1 MERQLV
7 PIGGGSLQLRE
18 EGGKVIFEAAR
29 PDDKRG
35 LYKLRLYGR
44 NRGLELGTL
53 LPEQGILRLRRSVSV
68 DRLKAEGCWPVTEAE
83 VVLAIPFSS
92 GDMPPGWMR
101 EDSPARLLHGDP
113 LLEHSAQGLSHA
125 FLRREEGFFQLALP
139 YGEGTPFA
147 LTPLFCLAKVERLGE
162 KYYIVFSF
170 RENGAPMPPN

>member
-18 EGGKVIFEAAR
+18 EGGKVSFEAVR

-44 NRGLELGTL
+44 SRGLELGTL
-53 LPEQGILRLRRSVSV
+53 LPEKGLLRLRRCVSV
-68 DRLKAEGCWPVTEAE
+68 EKLKAEGCWPITEAE
-83 VVLAIPFSS
+83 VVLAIPFGE
-92 GDMPPGWMR
+92 GDIPRGWTR
-101 EDSPARLLHGDP
+101 EDSPARLLRGDQV
-113 LLEHSAQGLSHA
+113 LQRAAEGLKNA
-125 FLRREEGFFQLALP
+125 LLRREDGCFHLALP

-162 KYYIVFSF
+162 KYYAIFSF
-170 RENGAPMPPN
+170 QDNGAPMPSD